1 MEASKNPHGFSIKTE
16 SDGARIILECPH
28 QGGVLYSIPA
38 EATWVCEADLL
49 PTHALAGFLSE
60 LTALPDERII
70 AMLQRWGLYF
80 RSNKPSQAK
89 I

>member
-1 MEASKNPHGFSIKTE
+1 MEAYEISHGFKIKTK

-60 LTALPDERII
+60 LTALPDERIS

-80 RSNKPSQAK
+80 RSNKQSQAK